1 MAIFVIRHG
10 ETDLNAGRVIQWP
23 DTPLSVRGTR
33 QAKAVGERFSAAPIG
48 KIIASDYARAY
59 STAEA
64 IQAANGAPLEVVTT
78 LRERH
83 YGDLRGKAYTELDV
97 DPHAPDYEPPNG
109 ESWTVFH
116 ERVEKAW
123 AEVLTHAAATTG
135 DLCVVTHGLVL
146 RSLVDRLL
154 PTPDDVD
161 LTVQVF
167 RNTSVTMVE
176 GPPWKATLVGC
187 HAHLTGDLLA
197 DGALA

>member
-83 YGDLRGKAYTELDV
+83 YGD
-97 DPHAPDYEPPNG
+97 
-109 ESWTVFH
+109 
-116 ERVEKAW
+116 
-123 AEVLTHAAATTG
+123 
-135 DLCVVTHGLVL
+135 
-146 RSLVDRLL
+146 
-154 PTPDDVD
+154 
-161 LTVQVF
+161 
-167 RNTSVTMVE
+167 
-176 GPPWKATLVGC
+176 
-187 HAHLTGDLLA
+187 
-197 DGALA
+197 